1 MGPIKEAL
9 REKSPPALFREE
21 ETNSDFWQILGHS
34 IKDGG
39 LGISHP
45 RLSAESAYNT
55 SMAAS
60 GEVIDSILGDY
71 ALNYIGHKACIRRTS
86 TGTRKE
92 REHVELAEL
101 DR

>member
-1 MGPIKEAL
+1 
-9 REKSPPALFREE
+9 
-21 ETNSDFWQILGHS
+21 
-34 IKDGG
+34 
-39 LGISHP
+39 
-45 RLSAESAYNT
+45 
-55 SMAAS
+55 MAAS

-86 TGTRKE
+86 KGTRKE